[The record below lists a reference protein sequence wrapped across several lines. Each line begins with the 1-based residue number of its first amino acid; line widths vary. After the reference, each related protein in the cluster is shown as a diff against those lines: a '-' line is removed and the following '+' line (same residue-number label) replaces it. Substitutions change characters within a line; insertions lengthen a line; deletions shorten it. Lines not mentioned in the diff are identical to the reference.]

1 MQWRPRR
8 LGDVLTPVMRS
19 ETVDQT
25 KEYRLLGVR
34 LDGGGPFH
42 RETKLGAQT
51 AASKLSQVQAGDFI
65 YSRLFAWRGA
75 FGVINSHLD
84 GCYVSGEFPTF
95 RSIAD
100 VIDAEFLRLWFRLS
114 TTIKAVEARC
124 SGSTPLTRNRFK
136 EHYFLAMEIPL
147 PPLDEQRRI
156 VARIEELAAKIE
168 EARGLRRE
176 ATGEAIALFSSAM
189 NGVWKNQTG
198 WKEKSL
204 GELAATV
211 SGQIDPRV
219 EPYASLP
226 HINGEAIE
234 SGTCKLLPYR
244 LAKEDGVT
252 SGKYH
257 FGAGAVLYSKIR
269 PYLRKA
275 VQVPVEG
282 ICSADVYAFDSVDAA
297 LEPRFLMYS
306 LVSPDFTSYA
316 NRLSGRT
323 RMPKL
328 NQKQLFV
335 YKLRY
340 PSRLEQKE
348 FVSYLDRLQVKVDAL
363 KQAQAETAAELDA
376 LLPSLLDR
384 AFSGEL

>member
-1 MQWRPRR
+1 
-8 LGDVLTPVMRS
+8 
-19 ETVDQT
+19 
-25 KEYRLLGVR
+25 
-34 LDGGGPFH
+34 
-42 RETKLGAQT
+42 
-51 AASKLSQVQAGDFI
+51 VQAGDFI

>member
-1 MQWRPRR
+1 
-8 LGDVLTPVMRS
+8 MRS

-269 PYLRKA
+269 PYL
-275 VQVPVEG
+275 
-282 ICSADVYAFDSVDAA
+282 S
-297 LEPRFLMYS
+297 
-306 LVSPDFTSYA
+306 
-316 NRLSGRT
+316 
-323 RMPKL
+323 
-328 NQKQLFV
+328 
-335 YKLRY
+335 
-340 PSRLEQKE
+340 
-348 FVSYLDRLQVKVDAL
+348 
-363 KQAQAETAAELDA
+363 TA
-376 LLPSLLDR
+376 PQ
-384 AFSGEL
+384 

>member
-1 MQWRPRR
+1 
-8 LGDVLTPVMRS
+8 MRS